1 MNINQIAEEI
11 KNRIAEL
18 DEQRANAHK
27 KYRTIKEAGDA
38 INACDRGIWK
48 LARHVGCNE
57 RLVLNPIQW
66 VDAIIKGDSLWTIT
80 NWI

>member
-38 INACDRGIWK
+38 INACDREIWK
-48 LARHVGCNE
+48 LQDM
-57 RLVLNPIQW
+57 LVAMR
-66 VDAIIKGDSLWTIT
+66 D
-80 NWI
+80 